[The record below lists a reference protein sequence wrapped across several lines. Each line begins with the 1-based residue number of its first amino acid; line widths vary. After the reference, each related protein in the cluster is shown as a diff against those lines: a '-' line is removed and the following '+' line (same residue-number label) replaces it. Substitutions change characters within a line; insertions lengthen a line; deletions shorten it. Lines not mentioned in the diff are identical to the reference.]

1 VDFGARCAVMI
12 AGVLDPHHS
21 KGSSVPS
28 NNPPDVVLLKRLIK
42 PDERAASFRPPTH
55 AQSADGF
62 SPDGDVRNGSSNG
75 SRQFRESTIKHRR
88 KHNSIWR

>member
-1 VDFGARCAVMI
+1 MDFGARCAVMI

-62 SPDGDVRNGSSNG
+62 SPEEDVRNGSSNS
-75 SRQFRESTIKHRR
+75 SRLRESTIVKQLR
-88 KHNSIWR
+88 KHESISR